1 MGHRYVL
8 RYEPTGVKRKGWHR
22 IDARLR
28 GVKGDVHV
36 RRGYWV
42 ERDER

>member
-8 RYEPTGVKRKGWHR
+8 SYEPTGVRREDWHR
-22 IDARLR
+22 TEARLR

-36 RRGYWV
+36 RRGYWAG
-42 ERDER
+42 RD

>member
-8 RYEPTGVKRKGWHR
+8 RYEPTGVASDGWHR

-28 GVKGDVHV
+28 GAKGDVHV
-36 RRGYWV
+36 RRGYW
-42 ERDER
+42 RARP